1 MDITGGPSTTHPS
14 TTPIPQQQPTMEPRG
29 GSILGKRV
37 APEDD
42 ERGGNPPSAGAHPLG
57 LGEQTGAEDLGGL
70 QAYSGP
76 APVERALTGP
86 EDQVRDAQHVTV
98 FEQVTGRRRLH

>member
-1 MDITGGPSTTHPS
+1 
-14 TTPIPQQQPTMEPRG
+14 
-29 GSILGKRV
+29 LGKRI

-42 ERGGNPPSAGAHPLG
+42 ERGGDPPSAGAHPLG
-57 LGEQTGAEDLGGL
+57 LGEPPRAEDLGGL

-86 EDQVRDAQHVTV
+86 EDQVRDAQHVTI
-98 FEQVTGRRRLH
+98 FEQVTGRRRLY

>member
-14 TTPIPQQQPTMEPRG
+14 TTPIQQPQPTVEPRG

-42 ERGGNPPSAGAHPLG
+42 ERGGDPPSAGAHPLG
-57 LGEQTGAEDLGGL
+57 LGEQVGAENVRRLPTH
-70 QAYSGP
+70 SGP
-76 APVERALTGP
+76 APIECAPSSP
-86 EDQVRDAQHVTV
+86 EDQVRNAQYGTF
-98 FEQVTGRRRLH
+98 FEQVKGRWGLH